1 MDIQFSGAVD
11 FAPLFNN
18 MNTFGPPGLQRRG
31 TDLQGQMLYTQSAML
46 EPLNQQNQ
54 LFGIAYG
61 SEDQV
66 QPTVNVVA

>member
-18 MNTFGPPGLQRRG
+18 TNTFGPPALQKRG
-31 TDLQGQMLYTQSAML
+31 MDLQGQMLYNQSAML

-61 SEDQV
+61 SEDQA
-66 QPTVNVVA
+66 QPGVNVVA